1 MNQTKEAEQRR
12 EERREEKNT
21 QIKIIGRCSSQYLL
35 KGGAGTL
42 RQAALHQVVPQLPQV
57 EQLFSVVLH
66 RRRHQL
72 CLQANGEHRL
82 DVHAVL
88 GLNSHRETNVNDSTL
103 HTCVVRQTDGCT
115 SGWAGSSASN
125 CDRIL
130 RVKRRI

>member
-88 GLNSHRETNVNDSTL
+88 GLNSHRETNVNDSTS
-103 HTCVVRQTDGCT
+103 H
-115 SGWAGSSASN
+115 
-125 CDRIL
+125 L
-130 RVKRRI
+130 RRPSD